1 MSRSATFKVFRYG
14 PNTFFVGGELDLATV
29 TELLEALEPSVQ
41 RGGSILLDV
50 GAVTFIDSTGIKAIV
65 DTAVRLGDQGCVFV
79 HAPQRNVLRTL
90 QLVGIGDVPNIHL
103 DVCPSDGFPDD
114 FLDWRTPEGS
124 AEEFA
129 QLRELRARSR

>member
-1 MSRSATFKVFRYG
+1 MSSSATFKVFRYG

-29 TELLEALEPSVQ
+29 AELLEAIEPSVE
-41 RGGSILLDV
+41 RGGSLLLDI
-50 GAVTFIDSTGIKAIV
+50 GALTFIDSTGIKAIV
-65 DTAVRLGDQGCVFV
+65 DTAKRLGERGCVFV

-90 QLVGIGDVPNIHL
+90 ELIGIGDVPNIHL

-114 FLDWRTPEGS
+114 FLDWRTPEDI

-129 QLRELRARSR
+129 DLRALRARSR